1 MCSPKNVLKTFVP
14 YYYSISNLTKLIKLN
29 SEKNLMEKFDEGARK
44 TRTKMQCKLCAR
56 TLQASHF
63 QLHDVDC

>member
-1 MCSPKNVLKTFVP
+1 
-14 YYYSISNLTKLIKLN
+14 
-29 SEKNLMEKFDEGARK
+29 MEKFDEGARK